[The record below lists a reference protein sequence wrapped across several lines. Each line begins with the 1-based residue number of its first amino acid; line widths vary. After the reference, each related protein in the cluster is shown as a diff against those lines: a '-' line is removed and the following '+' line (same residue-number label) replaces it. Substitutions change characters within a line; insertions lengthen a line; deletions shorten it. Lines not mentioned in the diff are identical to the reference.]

1 MADIIRK
8 LIELDK
14 AEERT
19 NDPQKLQAIANER
32 EYLYEQAY
40 SGVYGEE

>member
-1 MADIIRK
+1 MSEIIERLRK
-8 LIELDK
+8 LDR
-14 AEERT
+14 EEMRT